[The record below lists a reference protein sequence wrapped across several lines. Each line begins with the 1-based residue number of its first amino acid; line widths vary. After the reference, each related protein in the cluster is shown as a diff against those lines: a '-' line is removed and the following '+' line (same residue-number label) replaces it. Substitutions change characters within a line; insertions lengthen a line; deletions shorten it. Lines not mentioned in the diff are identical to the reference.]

1 MGKRIS
7 NDLSLMG
14 RLLLCLCL
22 CSLTIHVF
30 VDLNGHF
37 NSPGRFQP
45 FAEHRGELDHSE
57 YEHEDDFVA
66 LTLAF
71 TNVANTLASKTLATN
86 FPAFS
91 RSIRPLLP
99 PPIAA

>member
-57 YEHEDDFVA
+57 YEHEDDFIPFGLLSV
-66 LTLAF
+66 TD
-71 TNVANTLASKTLATN
+71 ANPFGSKTISANCLV
-86 FPAFS
+86 FS
-91 RSIRPLLP
+91 QSIPPLLP
-99 PPIAA
+99 PPIVT